1 MKIDV
6 MNEQKNIAL
15 KEGNMK
21 RKQVISDMIA
31 YVKQASY
38 TPKGKVEIT
47 DKLVDESLIKYQ
59 KMIQEKVDT
68 CPLDKLTTL
77 MEYKDELR
85 IVKEFAPQLLTNPK
99 DIEKEIA
106 AIAKSENIVPSSSSK
121 GLLTKKVMVAL
132 KGKADL
138 AVARDVV
145 NEMCK

>member
-1 MKIDV
+1 MKIDM

-31 YVKQASY
+31 YVKQGSY

-99 DIEKEIA
+99 DIEREIRSLA
-106 AIAKSENIVPSSSSK
+106 AAENIPVNAASK
-121 GLLTKKVMVAL
+121 GLMMKKIMVGL

-138 AVARDVV
+138 AVVRSVMD
-145 NEMCK
+145 EIFK